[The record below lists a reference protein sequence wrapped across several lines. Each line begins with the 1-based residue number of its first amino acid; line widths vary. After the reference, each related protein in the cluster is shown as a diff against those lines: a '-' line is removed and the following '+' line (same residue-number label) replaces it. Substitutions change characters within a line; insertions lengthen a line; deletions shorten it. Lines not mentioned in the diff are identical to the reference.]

1 MIRPLAIG
9 IKILIIAL
17 LATSCNSQTKRNVT
31 AADNSAPLR
40 LAPFSADT
48 ARAYIAAQLAF
59 GPRVPGTKAHQDC
72 GNFLAATLDS
82 LGADTVISQ
91 YATLRYPDGSP
102 MPMRNIMARF
112 NISQPHRILL
122 AAHWDTRPWA
132 DNDPDPTNHDK
143 PLPGAND
150 GASGVAVLLEIAR
163 LITQNTPEAGVDILL
178 LDCEDAGNHSDDS
191 SWGLGA
197 QYFAQNLPY
206 TSHDIPAYGILLD
219 MVGDPAARFYREY
232 VSQRYA
238 RQVNDRIHDIARM
251 SGFDN
256 YFIDEIGGA
265 VTDDHTFLNR
275 AGIPTADIIDCT
287 NALTGSFPR
296 SWHTM
301 ADDLNAISTETL
313 HAVGQTVANIIYSE
327 HIQSESK

>member
-1 MIRPLAIG
+1 
-9 IKILIIAL
+9 IL
-17 LATSCNSQTKRNVT
+17 
-31 AADNSAPLR
+31 
-40 LAPFSADT
+40 
-48 ARAYIAAQLAF
+48 
-59 GPRVPGTKAHQDC
+59 
-72 GNFLAATLDS
+72 
-82 LGADTVISQ
+82 
-91 YATLRYPDGSP
+91 
-102 MPMRNIMARF
+102 ARF
-112 NISQPHRILL
+112 NTAQPHRILL

-132 DNDPDPTNHDK
+132 DNDPDPDNRNR

-163 LITQNTPEAGVDILL
+163 LIGENAPATGVDILL
-178 LDCEDAGNHSDDS
+178 LDCEDAGNHSDDY

-206 TSHDIPAYGILLD
+206 TDSDRPSYGILLD

-238 RQVNDRIHDIARM
+238 RQVNDRIFDIARM

-301 ADDLNAISTETL
+301 ADDLNAISPQTL

-327 HIQSESK
+327 PIQSQSK